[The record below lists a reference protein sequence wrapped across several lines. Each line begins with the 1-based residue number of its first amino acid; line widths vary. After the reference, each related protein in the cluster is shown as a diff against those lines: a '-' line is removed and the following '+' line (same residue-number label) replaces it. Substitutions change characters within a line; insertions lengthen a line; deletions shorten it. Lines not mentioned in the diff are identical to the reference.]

1 MAELHTVTYFDGK
14 RLSRLVFDDC
24 SEPTEAELISML
36 GGDTVELICGSPD
49 APESFFGY
57 RIGRS
62 QNMPNWTVAMFS
74 CVPLKP
80 TACTHAA
87 ARI

>member
-1 MAELHTVTYFDGK
+1 MAERHTVTYFDGK

-24 SEPTEAELISML
+24 SEPTESELISML

-49 APESFFGY
+49 APKAFSDTVSAGSQA
-57 RIGRS
+57 RITRTAL
-62 QNMPNWTVAMFS
+62 PPRT
-74 CVPLKP
+74 PLKP